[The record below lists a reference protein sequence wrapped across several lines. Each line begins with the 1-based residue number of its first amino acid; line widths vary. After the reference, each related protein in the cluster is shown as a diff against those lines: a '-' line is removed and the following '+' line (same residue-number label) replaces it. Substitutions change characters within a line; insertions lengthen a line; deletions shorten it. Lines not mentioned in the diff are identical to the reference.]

1 MLRSQIVPR
10 RPGTRLIAYVLLA
23 VVAMLG
29 PAGPAAGGN
38 PRPVKTM
45 TMNMY
50 LGADL
55 APALAA
61 RTLPELLAGAAAVY
75 RMVQSTDFPA
85 RARALARE
93 IAGAHPDVVG
103 LQEAALWRI
112 GEPGVLDGPATPA
125 TTVTYDYL
133 ALLRSELAS
142 LGMRYEV
149 AITRVDFD
157 AEVPTALR
165 YDVRLTQRQGVLVRS
180 DADGEVEVM
189 ATDKGTYGANLS
201 LPVAGLGSIALARG
215 WTSADVIINRRPLRV
230 LNTHLEPLHPG
241 IRSAQSAELLAGPA
255 SANLPVVL
263 LGDLNSGPSDAAPGA
278 YAKLL
283 AGGFDDAWTS
293 TNGDDPGF
301 TCCQAE
307 DLRNTTSRLD
317 QRIDLVLFD
326 SGSAVR
332 ARRYGVDADARTPS
346 GLWPSDHAA
355 VVATLQP

>member
-1 MLRSQIVPR
+1 MTRSQTNAGR
-10 RPGTRLIAYVLLA
+10 RGARWTASVLLGII
-23 VVAMLG
+23 VLLG
-29 PAGPAAGGN
+29 IAGPAAGGSA
-38 PRPVKTM
+38 RPVKAM
-45 TMNMY
+45 TMNLY

-93 IAGAHPDVVG
+93 IADADPDVVG

-112 GEPGVLDGPATPA
+112 GDPGVLDGPVTPA

-133 ALLRSELAS
+133 ALLRSELAT
-142 LGMRYEV
+142 LGLRYEV

-157 AEVPTALR
+157 AEVPTALGH
-165 YDVRLTQRQGVLVRS
+165 DVRLTQRQGILIRS
-180 DADGEVEVM
+180 DAGREVQVL
-189 ATDKGTYGANLS
+189 ATDKGTYVANLS

-215 WTSADVIINRRPLRV
+215 WTSADVTVNRRTLRV
-230 LNTHLEPLHPG
+230 VNTHLEPLRPAV
-241 IRSAQSAELLAGPA
+241 RLAQSDELLAGPVNA
-255 SANLPVVL
+255 EPPVVL
-263 LGDLNSGPSDAAPGA
+263 VGDLNSGPSDAAPDA
-278 YAKLL
+278 YANLL
-283 AGGFDDAWTS
+283 AGGFDDSWTS
-293 TNGDDPGF
+293 TNRGDPGF

-307 DLRNTTSRLD
+307 DLRNTTSLLD
-317 QRIDLVLFD
+317 HRIDLVLFE

-332 ARRYGVDADARTPS
+332 AKRHGADADARTPS
-346 GLWPSDHAA
+346 GFWPSDHAA